1 MKACAWFLG
10 LRGKGREVRVERGES
25 EGKDSIG
32 EALASLFCFDGFG
45 QLLGKKIE
53 WDGGGG
59 ILMIL

>member
-1 MKACAWFLG
+1 LG